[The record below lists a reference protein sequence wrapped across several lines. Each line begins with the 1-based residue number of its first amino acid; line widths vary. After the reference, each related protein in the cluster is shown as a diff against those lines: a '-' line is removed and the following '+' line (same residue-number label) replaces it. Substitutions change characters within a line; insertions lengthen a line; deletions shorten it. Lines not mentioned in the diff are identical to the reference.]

1 MEKRKRYT
9 FFLSRST
16 AVKVATL
23 ELCEINGSSLVFIMN
38 NLRCNFL
45 ERNIRALDS

>member
-9 FFLSRST
+9 FLSRST